1 MSDLDVVYISG
12 APRSGTTLLGM
23 ALGQLPGCCDVG
35 ELWALWRPAFRE
47 GDLCGCGKPVHSC
60 DFWLEVAE
68 RSLGP
73 DYETRGAALGQ
84 LHRRTMGT
92 LSAPKVW
99 LHVSGRLRNPAYTGY
114 AEALEREY
122 RAVAVASGARV
133 VVDSSKMASDALLAD
148 AIPGINFKV
157 IHLIRDPRGVTWS
170 WRKQVRQPGPHGR
183 AMHRQRPIATAAR
196 WDAYN
201 AFAELLLAPRLGD
214 RFRRLRYEDLLAD
227 PRGQLS
233 DIARWIGADPAALP
247 VDGQPPR
254 LSLKRPTHPVW
265 GNPVRTSSGTITL
278 HEDEEWR
285 DRLPAADRVIATVAT
300 LPFLLRYRY
309 PALRTRG
316 RPRTP

>member
-1 MSDLDVVYISG
+1 MSGLDVVYISG

-23 ALGQLPGCCDVG
+23 ALGQLPGCSDVG

-60 DFWLEVAE
+60 AFWLEVAE

-73 DYETRGAALGQ
+73 DYEMRGQALGR
-84 LHRRTMGT
+84 LHRQTMGT

-99 LHVSGRLRNPAYTGY
+99 LHVSGRRRNPAYTEY
-114 AEALEREY
+114 ADALGREY
-122 RAVAVASGARV
+122 HAIADASGARV

-148 AIPGINFKV
+148 DIPGINLKV

-170 WRKQVRQPGPHGR
+170 WRKHMRQPGPQGR
-183 AMHRQRPIATAAR
+183 AMQRQHPIATAAR
-196 WDAYN
+196 WDTYN
-201 AFAELLLAPRLGD
+201 AFAEFLLAPRLGD

-233 DIARWIGADPAALP
+233 DLARWIGADATELP
-247 VDGQPPR
+247 VSGQPPQ
-254 LSLKRPTHPVW
+254 LTLERPTHPVW

-278 HEDEEWR
+278 REDEEWR
-285 DRLPAADRVIATVAT
+285 ERLPATDRVITTVAT

-309 PALRTRG
+309 PALRTR
-316 RPRTP
+316 TP

>member
-1 MSDLDVVYISG
+1 MTDLEVVYISG

-23 ALGQLPGCCDVG
+23 ALGQLPECCDVG

-60 DFWLEVAE
+60 GFWLEVAQ

-73 DYETRGAALGQ
+73 DYETRGPALGR
-84 LHRRTMGT
+84 LHRETMGT

-99 LHVSGRLRNPAYTGY
+99 AHVSGRRRNPAFTEY
-114 AEALEREY
+114 AEALGREY
-122 RAVAVASGARV
+122 RAIAEASGARV
-133 VVDSSKMASDALLAD
+133 VIDSSKMASDALLAGS
-148 AIPGINFKV
+148 IPGINLKV
-157 IHLIRDPRGVTWS
+157 IHLIRDPRGVAWS
-170 WRKQVRQPGPHGR
+170 WRKQMRQPGPQGR

-201 AFAELLLAPRLGD
+201 AFAELLLAPRLGGH
-214 RFRRLRYEDLLAD
+214 FRRLRYEDLLDD

-233 DIARWIGADPAALP
+233 DLARWIGADPADLP
-247 VDGQPPR
+247 VSGQPPR
-254 LSLKRPTHPVW
+254 LTLEKPTHPVW

-278 HEDEEWR
+278 REDEEWR
-285 DRLPAADRVIATVAT
+285 NRMPAAERMMATVAT
-300 LPFLLRYRY
+300 LPFLWRYRY
-309 PALRTRG
+309 PAFGVRD